1 MKGGKSFIR
10 VLSTVVMLLCAMC
23 FVACGQGNKNDNK
36 RPPKTETK
44 ILSPYV
50 VSLGDYIS
58 WDAAKN
64 ADKYDIYK
72 NGVYL
77 ETTTQ
82 TEYFIGDTSADEEYY
97 VIAKNENIE
106 SEKSNIAYV
115 SKNQGYDSGEILD
128 LTGKMQYSG
137 TVKSEIRKIII
148 GKDVSSAFHL
158 SIEIEERST
167 DLIFRLNNVAITGS
181 INTANRSYSRKTNNY
196 SVIFEISGECS
207 IRGENGLDGTDWSDK
222 RYDNKEL
229 DAGEG
234 YSGKDAVIVPSMIVR
249 GNGNLSVVGGNG
261 GNGGIG
267 SSTTDFEK
275 VNCPGVGSNGG
286 NGGAAVKTSHMIL
299 RMDSG
304 NCSVSLLDGKGG
316 LKGNPG
322 KNGSIYTGPTVSLMW
337 NDMFDIGKAG
347 KDAKSVIVVKK
358 IATGKLVF

>member
-1 MKGGKSFIR
+1 MKGGKSFMR
-10 VLSTVVMLLCAMC
+10 VLLTVVMLLCAMC

-36 RPPKTETK
+36 KPPKTETK

-58 WDAAKN
+58 WDVAKN

-115 SKNQGYDSGEILD
+115 SKNQNYDSGEILD
-128 LTGKMQYSG
+128 LTGEMQYSG
-137 TVKSEIRKIII
+137 TVKSGIRKIII
-148 GKDVSSAFHL
+148 GQDVSSAFYL

-167 DLIFRLNNVAITGS
+167 DLIFRLNNIAITGS
-181 INTANRSYSRKTNNY
+181 ITTANCSYSRKTNNY
-196 SVIFEISGECS
+196 SVIFEITGECFV
-207 IRGENGLDGTDWSDK
+207 RGENGADGVDWSDK

-234 YSGKDAVIVPSMIVR
+234 YRGKDAVIVPSMIVR
-249 GNGNLSVVGGNG
+249 GNGNLSIVGGNG

-275 VNCPGVGSNGG
+275 VNCPGAGSNGG
-286 NGGAAVKTSHMIL
+286 NGGAAVKTSHIIL

-304 NCSVSLLDGKGG
+304 NCSVSLSDGKGG
-316 LKGNPG
+316 QKGKPG

-347 KDAKSVIVVKK
+347 KDAKSVMVVKK
-358 IATGKLVF
+358 IVTGKLVF

>member
-1 MKGGKSFIR
+1 MKSGKSFIR
-10 VLSTVVMLLCAMC
+10 VLLTVVMLLCAMC

-36 RPPKTETK
+36 KPPKTETK
-44 ILSPYV
+44 ILSLYV

-115 SKNQGYDSGEILD
+115 SKNQDYDSGEILD
-128 LTGKMQYSG
+128 LTAEIQYSS
-137 TVKSEIRKIII
+137 TIKSEIRKIII
-148 GKDVSSAFHL
+148 GQDVSSAFNL

-167 DLIFRLNNVAITGS
+167 DLVFQLNNVAITGS
-181 INTANRSYSRKTNNY
+181 ITTANCSYSRKTNNY

-222 RYDNKEL
+222 SYDNKEL

-234 YSGKDAVIVPSMIVR
+234 YSGKDAVIVPSMIVC

-261 GNGGIG
+261 GNGGKG
-267 SSTTDFEK
+267 SSTTDYEK
-275 VNCPGVGSNGG
+275 NNCPGVGSNGG
-286 NGGAAVKTSHMIL
+286 NGGAAVKTSHLIL
-299 RMDSG
+299 RMDRG
-304 NCSVSLLDGKGG
+304 ECTVSLSDGKGG

-347 KDAKSVIVVKK
+347 KDAKSVMVVKK
-358 IATGKLVF
+358 IVTGKLVF